1 MTILDGMSRFRRISL
16 ALLGSLLAVTIGSFT
31 LVPNRASDAI
41 ASRWLATVLE
51 HPVVVEG
58 LRLRSP
64 TRFTCDSLRIGSP
77 SPFPEATLLELAN
90 ATIDGGGIRAAEGR
104 ARVERRADGA
114 TTLRRLVE
122 NRLSGGAVGTTSLV
136 IDTFALESV
145 DAATGSVVSLRSG
158 SLVFAAEG
166 ADRRLTLSGKL
177 GDAGADRP
185 FEIRFEYSGA
195 QGDGTLSLT
204 ATDLDLYAL
213 ATVARAF
220 DPNFA
225 ASGTLTAQ
233 LESSYSAAARHLA
246 ISGSLR
252 GTDFSLLCPALG
264 ISDVIGE
271 RSLAFDGSAEFDFAL
286 AQVRLDHV
294 KLDSQALAMSGDGV
308 LAFGSELRG
317 DIDLDGALNLDRA
330 ALKYGAAIA
339 RYTPLRSLRGTLA
352 FRVARTSGSLR
363 EYDINGEAFT
373 IALANGRVIDPNE
386 FRLDGTFETKG
397 DGIKFPS
404 FHFDSRFLELRGT
417 VAIEHAFGD
426 RPSTGQ
432 FDLAG
437 EMRSD
442 KICEPV
448 LQATIPLQLQMVG
461 DVQVRIA
468 SQWSEEDIHT
478 RFSLEGPR
486 FGAHYDQQVGKAL
499 VQYDL
504 YGSPLELELEGKALR
519 SIDRFWDSMSFEG
532 RLAAKQVKI
541 LRDELDEL
549 DLPIRCDQGKLTL
562 GPFRSGYNGGTLAG
576 SLELAFAGVPEP
588 TLEASFELINTALK
602 KTMPHRVAAMTT
614 GVFVGELAPFRIET
628 DCVANGHFE
637 GRGSGTSILDILRTL
652 NGSGELQI
660 GKGSVKGSRL
670 LEAMSDREN
679 PLDQPLV
686 LESIHAPFV
695 TRNGVTT
702 AAPVHVEFEGR
713 SFELTSICDSIGLVR
728 VVVQPESFFGADLHR
743 RLAGSFP
750 VDAVQIRGMFDEPK
764 FQIPDR
770 RTWSKLPA
778 ESLAPAVESFLSAPA
793 RN

>member
-1 MTILDGMSRFRRISL
+1 MSRFRRISL
-16 ALLGSLLAVTIGSFT
+16 VLLGSFLAVTIGSFT
-31 LVPNRASDAI
+31 LLPNRASDAI
-41 ASRWLATVLE
+41 ASRWLATALE

-58 LRLRSP
+58 FRIRSP
-64 TRFTCDSLRIGSP
+64 ARSTCDSLRIGNP
-77 SPFPEATLLELAN
+77 SPFPEATLLELTN
-90 ATIDGGGIRAAEGR
+90 ATIERGGSIRAAQGR

-122 NRLSGGAVGTTSLV
+122 NRLSLGAAGAASLV
-136 IDTFALESV
+136 IDTFTLESV

-166 ADRRLTLSGKL
+166 VDRRLTLSGKL

-195 QGDGTLSLT
+195 QGDGVLSLT
-204 ATDLDLYAL
+204 AKDLDLYAL

-225 ASGTLTAQ
+225 ASGVLSAQ
-233 LESSYSAAARHLA
+233 LEASYSSSARHFVL
-246 ISGSLR
+246 SGSLR
-252 GTDFSLLCPALG
+252 GSDFSLSCPALG
-264 ISDVIGE
+264 ISDAIGE
-271 RSLAFDGSAEFDFAL
+271 RSLAFDGSADLDFAL
-286 AQVRLDHV
+286 AQIRLDHV
-294 KLDSQALAMSGDGV
+294 KLDSQALALTGDGI

-317 DIDLDGALNLDRA
+317 DIDLDGSLNLDRA

-363 EYDINGEAFT
+363 EFDVNGEAFT

-397 DGIKFPS
+397 AGISFPS
-404 FHFDSRFLELRGT
+404 FHFDSRFLELRGSG
-417 VAIEHAFGD
+417 AIENAFGD

-448 LQATIPLQLQMVG
+448 LQATIPLQLQMIG

-468 SQWSEEDIHT
+468 SQWSEEDIHA
-478 RFSLEGPR
+478 RFTLAGPR
-486 FGAHYDQQVGKAL
+486 FGVHYDQQVGKAL

-519 SIDRFWDSMSFEG
+519 SLDRFSDSLSFDG
-532 RLAAKQVKI
+532 RLVAKQVKI
-541 LRDELDEL
+541 LRDEIDEL
-549 DLPIRCDQGKLTL
+549 DLPLRCDQGKLTL

-576 SLELAFAGVPEP
+576 TLELAFAGVPEP
-588 TLEASFELINTALK
+588 KLEASFELTNAALK

-637 GRGSGTSILDILRTL
+637 GRGTGTSILEILRTL
-652 NGSGELQI
+652 EGSGELQI
-660 GKGSVKGSRL
+660 GKGTVKGSRL
-670 LEAMSDREN
+670 LEAMSEVED
-679 PLDQPLV
+679 PLDRPLV
-686 LESIHAPFV
+686 LDSIRAPFV
-695 TRNGVTT
+695 TRAGVTT
-702 AAPVHVEFEGR
+702 AAPVHVAFEGR
-713 SFELTSICDSIGLVR
+713 TFELTSICDSIGLVR
-728 VVVQPESFFGADLHR
+728 VVVEPESFFGAELHR
-743 RLAGSFP
+743 RLAGTFP
-750 VDAVQIRGMFDEPK
+750 NDAIQIRGMFDEPE

-770 RTWSKLPA
+770 RSWSAMQA
-778 ESLAPAVESFLSAPA
+778 EALRSAIETFLATPA